1 SGPVSP
7 SRRDNNQHS
16 SGTWESPSA
25 FQGQSEP
32 EKDDM
37 VLIDRPSAKRS
48 LIGAF
53 VALQIADILST
64 ENALARH
71 AGVEQNALMAL
82 AQDHLGSLWWGPKLA
97 VALACAV
104 IMAQFPHN

>member
-1 SGPVSP
+1 
-7 SRRDNNQHS
+7 
-16 SGTWESPSA
+16 
-25 FQGQSEP
+25 
-32 EKDDM
+32 M
-37 VLIDRPSAKRS
+37 ILIDRPSAKRS

-64 ENALARH
+64 ESALARH

-97 VALACAV
+97 VALGCAV
-104 IMAQFPHN
+104 IMARFPHNRLLLIAPFVLLMAGIVVSNSMR